1 MTTLDLFAGCG
12 GMSLGFAN
20 AGYEIVAAFD
30 NWDAAINVYRQNFA
44 HPVIKQDLAASRDYA
59 LFQAFSPNIIIGGP
73 PCQDFSHAGKRDENG
88 GRADL
93 TISFAEIVCATQPQ
107 FFVMENVERAVTT
120 QRYKAAMTMLSR
132 AGYGL
137 TLRVLDASY
146 CGVPQKRKRSFL
158 VGERGGRENFLQPYL
173 DAGLSQQPMTVRQY
187 FQEELGFLPDTE
199 FYYRHPRNYSR
210 RAVYHLD
217 EPSATIRGVNRPIP
231 PKYAQHPLD
240 AAPISNGVRPL
251 TTQERAYI
259 QTFPLAF
266 QFSGTKSDMEQMIGN
281 AVPVRLAE
289 FVARALQAYSVG
301 IPSGIIES
309 QQIGLFAQ

>member
-1 MTTLDLFAGCG
+1 MKVIDIFAGCG

-30 NWDAAINVYRQNFA
+30 NWDAAINVYRQNFT
-44 HPVIKQDLAASRDYA
+44 HPIFKQDLATIQDYTA
-59 LFQAFSPNIIIGGP
+59 FQELRPDVIIGGP

-93 TISFAEIVCATQPQ
+93 TISFAEIICAVQPQ

-120 QRYKAAMTMLSR
+120 QRYKAAMAMFTKS
-132 AGYGL
+132 GYGL
-137 TLRVLDASY
+137 TLRILDASY

-158 VGERGGRENFLQPYL
+158 IGGRGERENFLQAYL
-173 DAGLSQQPMTVRQY
+173 DAGLSQQAMTVRQY

-210 RAVYHLD
+210 RAIYHLD

-231 PKYAQHPLD
+231 PNYVRHPID
-240 AAPISNGVRPL
+240 AASPSEGVRPL

-259 QTFPLAF
+259 QTFPLHF

-289 FVARALQAYSVG
+289 FVAHTLRMHVSNAPLRAHQT
-301 IPSGIIES
+301 E
-309 QQIGLFAQ
+309 LFA

>member
-12 GMSLGFAN
+12 GMSLGFAK
-20 AGYEIVAAFD
+20 AGYEIIAAID
-30 NWDAAINVYRQNFA
+30 NWDAAIKVYRQNFT
-44 HPVIKQDLAASRDYA
+44 HPIIKQDLSANLDYTA
-59 LFQAFSPNIIIGGP
+59 FQGLCPDVIIGGP
-73 PCQDFSHAGKRDENG
+73 PCQDFSHAGKRDEEG

-93 TISFAEIVCATQPQ
+93 TISFAEIVCAVQPQ

-120 QRYKAAMTMLSR
+120 QRYKAAMTMLAN

-158 VGERGGRENFLQPYL
+158 IGGLGEQEIFLQTYL
-173 DAGLSQQPMTVRQY
+173 DAGLSPQSLTVRQY
-187 FQEELGFLPDTE
+187 FQQELGFVPDTE

-231 PKYAQHPLD
+231 PNYVQHPID
-240 AAPISNGVRPL
+240 AAPISEGVRPL
-251 TTQERAYI
+251 TTQERACI
-259 QTFPLAF
+259 QTFSLNF

-289 FVARALQAYSVG
+289 FVANALQMYRSNV
-301 IPSGIIES
+301 PLPTYQTE
-309 QQIGLFAQ
+309 LFAQ